1 MQDSDRKHILRRIA
15 EVENRITG
23 LQEEQEEA
31 QATLRAL
38 RIQLA
43 HADPQICITH
53 KDTDEAH
60 VSEHLTPAEKVALF
74 LRLFRGRDD
83 VYLCAALS
91 TGDLGVIALFGS
103 QQTTTL
109 PLLLY
114 QRLGAYQMNEA
125 AVTALI
131 LLLLCLSLFV
141 AIERVFGGRQRA

>member
-83 VYLCAALS
+83 VYPKLWQNPKTGKKGYAPACANEWVR
-91 TGDLGVIALFGS
+91 GVYEKPRVKCGECSNQAF
-103 QQTTTL
+103 L
-109 PLLLY
+109 PL
-114 QRLGAYQMNEA
+114 
-125 AVTALI
+125 T
-131 LLLLCLSLFV
+131 
-141 AIERVFGGRQRA
+141 RQPHCIATSVSRPRG